1 MAEEVKK
8 TRIIRSRVDQGWYFS
23 DITEFTQ
30 AEKNMI
36 VEWWDW
42 AMMYFINCKK
52 THPQIP
58 EEVLYDSAVE
68 ALMYCVKTWDDSK
81 PASFKNWFHRGF
93 YITVHKY
100 VRRHQRLCKFE
111 ISDETEILPTGDQ
124 WCNREPGKIKD
135 MEYYGSTQWENEA
148 VGRIDA
154 ERILSQLTP
163 RQAEYVKRVYIDGE
177 RQADVARSNGVKRQ
191 SVEQALGRAKENMR
205 RIINGDVWRDRKAL
219 GRPRKHEQAAL

>member
-42 AMMYFINCKK
+42 AMMYQNSCKK
-52 THPQIP
+52 TYPHIP
-58 EEVLYDSAVE
+58 SDVLYDAAVE
-68 ALMYCVKTWDDSK
+68 SLIYCVKTWDSSK
-81 PASFKNWFHRGF
+81 PANFKSWFHRGF

-111 ISDETEILPTGDQ
+111 ISDETEILPSGDQ
-124 WCNREPGKIKD
+124 WAKAEPLKIRSAAF
-135 MEYYGSTQWENEA
+135 YGSTQWEDDT
-148 VGRIDA
+148 VCRIDT
-154 ERILSQLTP
+154 ENILSQLTP
-163 RQAEYVKRVYIDGE
+163 KQAEYVKRVYIDGE

-191 SVEQALGRAKENMR
+191 SVEQALKLAKENIR
-205 RIINGDVWRDRKAL
+205 RIVNGNVWREQGKP
-219 GRPRKHEQAAL
+219 GRPRKHEKVCG